1 MATLLEQLRDSQNRR
16 DVKAMSECF
25 DPGYQGEQPAHPNR
39 GFGGKEQV
47 GKNLSTCSR
56 AFPTSRPSCY
66 VTAPTGV
73 WGEWNWRATGLR
85 MTGVTVMGVKEGR
98 ISWARL
104 YMEPVEEAGQD
115 IDEAVET
122 ITERDRPGNR
132 QMGALRT

>member
-1 MATLLEQLRDSQNRR
+1 MAMLLEQLRDSQNRR
-16 DVKAMSECF
+16 DVNVMSECF

-47 GKNLSTCSR
+47 GKNLSTMFES
-56 AFPTSRPSCY
+56 FPDFEAELLRHSSDGS
-66 VTAPTGV
+66 VV
-73 WGEWNWRATGLR
+73 WGEWNWRATGLK

-122 ITERDRPGNR
+122 ITERDRPSNR
-132 QMGALRT
+132 QTGA